1 MNKYY
6 EFRNTLSALQKIE
19 ISDSVYEF
27 KCDFIYTIKLEDNV
41 YIAENDL
48 FNIFGY
54 GETMAEAE
62 KQLYKSID
70 DLWVIYVEENDENL
84 DKGALELKKE
94 IMNKIRR
101 IK

>member
-1 MNKYY
+1 
-6 EFRNTLSALQKIE
+6 
-19 ISDSVYEF
+19 
-27 KCDFIYTIKLEDNV
+27 
-41 YIAENDL
+41 
-48 FNIFGY
+48 
-54 GETMAEAE
+54 MAEAE